1 MKRRFALVGALA
13 LMPMATAQAQ
23 DTLDTLLEEVRK
35 GQQQAIQINEERE
48 ARFLRNKNQQEEL
61 LARARRELAAVKRD
75 VNAQKAEFDKAAKE
89 IAELKKELEE
99 QTGDLDELFGVIRT
113 TAGDAR
119 AIVRDSLTAPQIERR
134 EEFLADLADS
144 QRPVNLRKLEGLW
157 FALQQEMTESGRVV
171 TFDAPVVDAEGAT
184 RRQPVT
190 RIGVFTAISDGQYLN
205 YVPESGQLQVLARQP
220 GGSAQ
225 ALARAF
231 EDADSRTARMI
242 VDPTRGSLLALLVER
257 PSLAERVRQGKEVGY
272 VIIGLGILG
281 VILAIYQTLYL
292 WLVGGKMRRQ
302 LKNIDQP
309 RDNNPLGR
317 VLGMV
322 DAQDS
327 SEDDLET
334 LELKLDEAVIRET
347 PKLER
352 MLGLLKLLAGVAPLM
367 GLLGTVT
374 GMIATFQSITLFG
387 TGDPKLMA
395 GGISQALVTTVL
407 GLVVAI
413 PLLFLHSLLAA
424 RSRSLIRILD
434 EQAAGLIAR
443 RVEQRRGQT
452 RS

>member
-1 MKRRFALVGALA
+1 MNRLMLTTVVVLLA
-13 LMPMATAQAQ
+13 MPAAAQ
-23 DTLDTLLEEVRK
+23 DTLDTLLDEVKK
-35 GQQQAIQINEERE
+35 GQQQAAQANEERE
-48 ARFLRNKNQQEEL
+48 ARFLRNKAQQDEL
-61 LARARRELAAVKRD
+61 LDQAQRELAAVKRA

-89 IAELKKELEE
+89 IAALKKQLEE
-99 QTGDLDELFGVIRT
+99 QTGDLEELFGVIRT

-119 AIVRDSLTAPQIERR
+119 AIVRDSLTAPQIDKR
-134 EEFLADLADS
+134 EAFLAELADS

-171 TFDAPVVDAEGAT
+171 TFDAPVVNAEGQT
-184 RRQPVT
+184 QQQPVT

-225 ALARAF
+225 AMAADF
-231 EDADSRTARMI
+231 EAADSGTERMI

-281 VILAIYQTLYL
+281 VILAFYQTAYL
-292 WLVGGKMRRQ
+292 WIVGGKMRRQ
-302 LKNIDQP
+302 LKQIDQP

-322 DAQDS
+322 DAQDRS
-327 SEDDLET
+327 DDDLET

-443 RVEQRRGQT
+443 RVETRRQGDG
-452 RS
+452 R